1 MRRTF
6 PFILSLFLFAALSS
20 FAQESV
26 TDTVEV
32 GITNSPKSA
41 GASSFSVI
49 KQKDLVDVRKL
60 PQDKVDELKRSDDY
74 WYANMQPKK
83 KEEPKQ
89 EVQTG
94 TKSIFDYAWF
104 RNLLWIVILCS
115 FIAVVI
121 WYLASSNIGMFRKS
135 SKKINDETEEDTLDE
150 DIFNIQYGKEIEKA
164 VSAKNYRLAVR
175 LWYLQTLLELT
186 DRNLIVYSNDRTNS
200 DYVNKLFGGPY
211 YRDFFRLT
219 RNFEY
224 TWYGGFTLSEE
235 AYNLMH
241 AEFLNFKNAL
251 TR

>member
-1 MRRTF
+1 MRKTF
-6 PFILSLFLFAALSS
+6 LLIPLLFFVMVTV
-20 FAQESV
+20 FAQENEAQF
-26 TDTVEV
+26 DTVTTV
-32 GITNSPKSA
+32 VTSKSNEA
-41 GASSFSVI
+41 PTFSII

-74 WYANMQPKK
+74 WYANMEPKK

-94 TKSIFDYAWF
+94 TKSIFEYAWF

-121 WYLASSNIGMFRKS
+121 WYLASSNIGLFRKS

-186 DRNLIVYSNDRTNS
+186 SRNFIVYSNDRTNS

-211 YRDFFRLT
+211 YHDFFRLT

-224 TWYGGFTLSEE
+224 AWYGGFTLSEE
-235 AYNLMH
+235 AYNLLQ
-241 AEFLNFKNAL
+241 ADFLKFKNAL